1 MVPLSLM
8 DRHGQ
13 EGARRLT
20 ATIRHLLFYVLVLS
34 GLLDVQ
40 AVAAHARDYGPAQDV
55 VSSLVRSATPIAPCR
70 DDAAT
75 AALEIAAP
83 SEFLPDLLP
92 VEREGD
98 AVADRPS
105 NGAIGFL
112 FESARGSRAD
122 HDLERK
128 PGHGF
133 SSRAPPVL
141 S

>member
-1 MVPLSLM
+1 MAPLSMM

-13 EGARRLT
+13 ERARRRP
-20 ATIRHLLFYVLVLS
+20 AAVRHLLFS
-34 GLLDVQ
+34 FLLLAGFLDLQ
-40 AVAAHARDYGPAQDV
+40 AVAAHAREHGGARDVIGYVAPAG
-55 VSSLVRSATPIAPCR
+55 TPIAPCR
-70 DDAAT
+70 DDSTT
-75 AALEIAAP
+75 AALEVAAP

-92 VEREGD
+92 AEREGD
-98 AVADRPS
+98 AIAERPS
-105 NGAIGFL
+105 NGVIGFP